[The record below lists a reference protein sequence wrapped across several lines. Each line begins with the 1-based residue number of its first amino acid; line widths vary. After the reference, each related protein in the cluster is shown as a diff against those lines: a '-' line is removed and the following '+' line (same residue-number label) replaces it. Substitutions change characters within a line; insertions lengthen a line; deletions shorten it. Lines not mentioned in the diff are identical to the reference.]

1 MLKFNFTV
9 TTRNGQ
15 RVENIQIQGKDLS
28 DAERKLRQMYQ
39 HCEVTQC
46 RQIDMDRKISP
57 SADIAEVL
65 TVIVKEAES

>member
-15 RVENIQIQGKDLS
+15 RVENIQIQGRDLS
-28 DAERKLRQMYQ
+28 DAERKLRQMYL
-39 HCEVTQC
+39 HCDVTQC
-46 RQIDMDRKISP
+46 KVIEMDKKISQ

-65 TVIVKEAES
+65 AVIVKEAEN